1 MLLAIDIGNT
11 NINLAVFHEDKLQK
25 KDSLP
30 TNLKWDKQEYF
41 TLLGKFLAAAIWEK
55 KDIKS
60 VIIASV
66 VPVMTEIFK
75 EAVLIN
81 FNFEPIIVKPDLALG
96 IRINFENQEEIGADR
111 LANAVAV
118 NYLFPHQPVIV
129 VDFGTAITFDI
140 IDGPKGY
147 IGGVIAPGI
156 AMVEQALCEKT
167 ALLPQIELIKPA
179 NVFGKSTEE
188 SMQAGIYYGMAG
200 LIKSILENLL
210 KTFNK
215 KVTVIATGG
224 GAQFLAGQIKEIEK
238 IEPDLTLYGLWKINE
253 LNSSGKSRMEEI

>member
-11 NINLAVFHEDKLQK
+11 NINLAVFQEEKLQK
-25 KDSLP
+25 KDSFL
-30 TNLKWDKQEYF
+30 TNPKWDKQEYF
-41 TLLGKFLAAAIWEK
+41 ALLGKFLATAIWEK
-55 KDIKS
+55 KDVKS

-66 VPVMTEIFK
+66 VPVMTGIFK
-75 EAVLIN
+75 EAVLRN
-81 FNFEPIIVKPDLALG
+81 FNFEPIIITPDLVLG

-118 NYLFPHQPVIV
+118 NYLFPHQRVIV

-140 IDGPKGY
+140 IDGQNGY

-167 ALLPQIELIKPA
+167 ALLPQIELRKPS

-200 LIKSILENLL
+200 LVKSILENLL
-210 KTFNK
+210 ETFNK
-215 KVTVIATGG
+215 KVMVVATGG
-224 GAQFLAGQIKEIEK
+224 GTNLVADQIKEIEK
-238 IEPDLTLYGLWKINE
+238 IEPDLTLYGLLKISE
-253 LNSSGKSRMEEI
+253 LNKIKQ